1 MRPKNKNYATSLRK
15 YATSV
20 KKYATNIK
28 KMPPFYGRN
37 RIFQRKFFNFF
48 ENFTIFQKKKMLPA
62 AEIMLPKQKLCFL
75 CFFFLEKPLSVNY
88 ALFVPAQLPKGFY
101 ATYKKNML
109 PQNDKLCYLQQKNA
123 KKCCLRQKI
132 SY

>member
-1 MRPKNKNYATSLRK
+1 MRPKNKNYDTSLRK

-62 AEIMLPKQKLCFL
+62 AENKLLNQKLSFL
-75 CFFFLEKPLSVNY
+75 C
-88 ALFVPAQLPKGFY
+88 
-101 ATYKKNML
+101 
-109 PQNDKLCYLQQKNA
+109 
-123 KKCCLRQKI
+123 
-132 SY
+132 